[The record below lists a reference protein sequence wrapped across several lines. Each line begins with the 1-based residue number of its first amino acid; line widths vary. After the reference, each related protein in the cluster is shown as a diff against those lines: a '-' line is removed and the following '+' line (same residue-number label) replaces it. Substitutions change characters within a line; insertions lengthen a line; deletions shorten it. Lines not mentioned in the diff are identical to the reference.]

1 MTCKCNP
8 DTWANETPP
17 PVCSVYT
24 AGIDGYCEEC
34 WHDKACH
41 TAWSATWEEEI
52 RKDERAKVL
61 AEIKRKLGL

>member
-8 DTWANETPP
+8 DTWAQKTPP

-24 AGIDGYCEEC
+24 AGIDGYCEKC

-41 TAWSATWEEEI
+41 LLIEEEI
-52 RKDERAKVL
+52 RADERAKVL
-61 AEIKRKLGL
+61 AEIRGRLGL

>member
-34 WHDKACH
+34 WHDKTCH
-41 TAWSATWEEEI
+41 LLSEDEI
-52 RKDERAKVL
+52 RADERAKVL
-61 AEIKRKLGL
+61 AEIKERLGL

>member
-1 MTCKCNP
+1 MTCKCSP
-8 DTWANETPP
+8 ETWADTNPP

-24 AGIDGYCEEC
+24 SGVDGYCEEC

-41 TAWSATWEEEI
+41 LLSEEEI

-61 AEIKRKLGL
+61 AEIKARLGL

>member
-8 DTWANETPP
+8 DTWAQKTPP

-41 TAWSATWEEEI
+41 LLSEDEI
-52 RKDERAKVL
+52 RADERAKVL
-61 AEIKRKLGL
+61 AEIKERLGL